1 MARDFWRNSGFH
13 LLTRNAAGHLEVS
26 DDFLRAYY
34 LRPEVH
40 PVEESCEA
48 ERALHAA
55 LMDAPRQAVE
65 PAALEAIAD
74 ADARDNYRIVLRFR
88 DRLLDAGTLEGCYLK
103 LFQGSGVDVPPM
115 FVDQLAH
122 AILRNI
128 LADCEDPLQ
137 LRAAELFYREQRVTL
152 QDGQV
157 LLADRE
163 MVELHAS
170 GNQYGS
176 IGRLIVEARGTLGR
190 VELDVLE
197 RENADLYWS
206 RESRHDTVL
215 RVNHGSPGAEA
226 LARVIEAWVRHFLGV
241 GVAVRPLERI
251 DEPRWVWHVGL
262 DAEASAILN
271 DLWNGVEVESGR
283 MRRILALFRLQ
294 FDDPATMRADVAGRP
309 VYLGLAASEE
319 DIVHMK
325 PQNLLL
331 NLPRA
336 AAA

>member
-1 MARDFWRNSGFH
+1 M
-13 LLTRNAAGHLEVS
+13 
-26 DDFLRAYY
+26 
-34 LRPEVH
+34 
-40 PVEESCEA
+40 
-48 ERALHAA
+48 
-55 LMDAPRQAVE
+55 
-65 PAALEAIAD
+65 
-74 ADARDNYRIVLRFR
+74 
-88 DRLLDAGTLEGCYLK
+88 
-103 LFQGSGVDVPPM
+103 
-115 FVDQLAH
+115 
-122 AILRNI
+122 
-128 LADCEDPLQ
+128 
-137 LRAAELFYREQRVTL
+137 RAAELFYREQRVTL

-226 LARVIEAWVRHFLGV
+226 LARVIEAWVEHFLGA

-262 DAEASAILN
+262 DAEASGILN

>member
-48 ERALHAA
+48 ERTLHAA
-55 LMDAPRQAVE
+55 LMDAPRRVVG
-65 PAALEAIAD
+65 PAALDAIAD

-88 DRLLDAGTLEGCYLK
+88 DRLLETGTLEGCYLK
-103 LFQGSGVDVPPM
+103 LFQGGGVDVPPM

-128 LADCEDPLQ
+128 LAHCEDPLQ

-152 QDGQV
+152 RDGQV

-163 MVELHAS
+163 VVELHAG

-197 RENADLYWS
+197 RGNAGLYWP

-215 RVNHGSPGAEA
+215 RLNHGSPGAEA

-262 DAEASAILN
+262 DAEASGILN

-309 VYLGLAASEE
+309 VYLGLAANEE